1 MFAQQPKARPDAAVP
16 LQRMKQITTIIT
28 VLTFTAVAVVL
39 LLNTAD
45 PLWSAL
51 LLVPSMLAALWA
63 AAHWHTALPR
73 PVLLSLLAICLITWA
88 AAAFLTVHPLAMLGL
103 AVVGSVALI
112 NQSPHRLATTLG
124 LAGLIGATGLLSLLT
139 DPGSVRSYTVNA
151 ALTSLGVTAVFWM
164 NDLSWRLFTE
174 LDAMRR
180 SEAELAVMKERFRF
194 AADLHDIQGHTL
206 HVIKLKAAV
215 AARLQH
221 SDPDRTAAELAEIQ
235 RLTAETIDQGRELA
249 NSTFRLSFE
258 SELANAVNLLEAA
271 GIRVSIGRAPGVKVA
286 HDAVFALVLREATTN
301 ILRHSQARN
310 FTVTVTEG
318 DLTVMNDGA
327 AGPVNGPRGLAG
339 LSVRAAEA
347 GGVLTHT
354 HKGSSFTVS
363 LGFGA

>member
-73 PVLLSLLAICLITWA
+73 PV
-88 AAAFLTVHPLAMLGL
+88 
-103 AVVGSVALI
+103 
-112 NQSPHRLATTLG
+112 
-124 LAGLIGATGLLSLLT
+124 LLSLLT